1 MGEYEWRQIVA
12 YLESGQNLKQA
23 VANADAKTAK
33 KTWYKLVKGVM
44 TVVPAQSWQVVG
56 DSGNKGAGIHF

>member
-23 VANADAKTAK
+23 VANADAKGLRKNNFTSQIR
-33 KTWYKLVKGVM
+33 LDRI
-44 TVVPAQSWQVVG
+44 VPSRE
-56 DSGNKGAGIHF
+56 HFAWSEVQ

>member
-44 TVVPAQSWQVVG
+44 TVVPAQSWQ
-56 DSGNKGAGIHF
+56 A

>member
-1 MGEYEWRQIVA
+1 VEANRRLFGKRSEPQA
-12 YLESGQNLKQA
+12 A